1 MRKVTRQSL
10 DELAKVM
17 PVLSEREQR
26 VYIGGTSGATGVAP
40 SGGGTNGG
48 IDSGSST
55 NNYFSYSE
63 CEARLSNGTWA
74 GGLVEGMGYVSA
86 QAFGFGGR
94 YESSHYYSTASAYT
108 RDQLAGIWDKL
119 AEEFSPLGTGV
130 ATGHLQNLVLE
141 GIASLQDKNYNGP
154 IYVLFDS
161 NSTVGMY
168 GREVPRVV
176 IRSAMSGDVLYD
188 SNLTTGYSATGA
200 Y

>member
-17 PVLSEREQR
+17 PVLGEREQR

-63 CEARLSNGTWA
+63 YEARLSNGTWA

-94 YESSHYYSTASAYT
+94 YESSLIIQ
-108 RDQLAGIWDKL
+108 QLLHIPETNWLVYGI
-119 AEEFSPLGTGV
+119 
-130 ATGHLQNLVLE
+130 N
-141 GIASLQDKNYNGP
+141 
-154 IYVLFDS
+154 
-161 NSTVGMY
+161 
-168 GREVPRVV
+168 
-176 IRSAMSGDVLYD
+176 
-188 SNLTTGYSATGA
+188 
-200 Y
+200 